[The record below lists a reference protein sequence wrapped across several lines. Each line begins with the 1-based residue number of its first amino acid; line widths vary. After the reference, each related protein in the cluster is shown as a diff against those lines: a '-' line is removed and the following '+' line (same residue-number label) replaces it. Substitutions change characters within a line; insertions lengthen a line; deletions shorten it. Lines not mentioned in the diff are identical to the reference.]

1 MVTDALAPK
10 NDNTGFGMVKNH
22 LFKCNT
28 PFHLENG
35 EWLQEFELSYTTFGE
50 LNEDKSNVVWV
61 CHAFTGNANP
71 SDWWNG
77 LIGERRLFNPAEHF
91 IICVN
96 VPGSHYGSTNALSTN
111 PATGQPYYHT
121 FPLITIRDVIRA
133 FERVRAELGIEKIK
147 FLLGGSLG
155 GQQASEW
162 AVSFPDVVE
171 NLILFSTNAIHSPWG
186 IAFNETQR
194 MAIEADPS
202 WESSTPDAGREGMK
216 VARAIAL
223 LSYRNYYTYNRTQ
236 SRDEG
241 QMDFFRASTYQT
253 YQGEKLIRR
262 FNAYSYWTLTK
273 MFDSHDVSRDRAS
286 LEAALA
292 RIEANTLVIGITTD
306 ILFPP
311 EEQRILA
318 KLIPGA
324 TYKEIDST
332 YGHDGFLIE
341 FETMTK
347 EIKQWMQG
355 Y

>member
-1 MVTDALAPK
+1 
-10 NDNTGFGMVKNH
+10 MVKNH

-133 FERVRAELGIEKIK
+133 FERVRTELGIEKIK